1 MTKLKMIFWK
11 RISIVSAIK
20 KAINFQICKTL
31 LILNQLRVLA
41 SFKRELLLWCPKI
54 NKTKRQF
61 LPKKERLNRQTSHS
75 IIFINTLR
83 RIKGIITKGMLAIV
97 MALLAMLIAALN
109 KTMKL
114 ILAFWRLLNQY
125 FLNHAGPRISTLI
138 QSDWIMPNKA
148 NKRVYLDITWCRML
162 RYLMLL
168 KNILEKLNRVVLNLL
183 LEDSFSWYNP

>member
-1 MTKLKMIFWK
+1 MTFWK
-11 RISIVSAIK
+11 RILIVSAIK

-41 SFKRELLLWCPKI
+41 SFKRELLLWCPKN
-54 NKTKRQF
+54 NKIKRQF
-61 LPKKERLNRQTSHS
+61 LPKKERLNHQTSHS

-109 KTMKL
+109 KTMRL

-138 QSDWIMPNKA
+138 QSDWIMPKKA

-168 KNILEKLNRVVLNLL
+168 RNILEKLNRVELNLL
-183 LEDSFSWYNP
+183 LEETFSW

>member
-1 MTKLKMIFWK
+1 MTKLKMTFWK
-11 RISIVSAIK
+11 RILIVSAIK

-54 NKTKRQF
+54 NKIKRQF
-61 LPKKERLNRQTSHS
+61 LPKKERLNHQTSHS

-109 KTMKL
+109 KTMRL

-168 KNILEKLNRVVLNLL
+168 RNILEKLNRVELNLL
-183 LEDSFSWYNP
+183 LEETFSW